1 MCNKN
6 IRSEE
11 FNYALNDLTEIQA
24 RGGLAQDTAFKDIYK
39 TDTVLINTIFRIGKQ
54 DGMCTDHIEEIIL
67 EETGIRD
74 RIRNNTII
82 DDLGALISNNVHDN
96 AVSFNNIIADFPHD
110 KEFASKL
117 LYQTYEKFM
126 SCTENERRQIMRSDA
141 EFLYTI
147 GEIIARRSGFRS
159 IEEAFD
165 VDTTR
170 LNIPKIP
177 RGKEMFW
184 NDIGD
189 PEHEID
195 KILKSKM
202 DSLVSDI
209 LTKFYEL
216 YPDLYSKLKD
226 HFKGA
231 IVLNTSP
238 EGNVEKLHRL
248 ANTKGAEREFK
259 LFAAPQLIDALV
271 MHFLTQKKY
280 YMNNHRRKSIRKNL
294 LKAVLSSIEYL

>member
-1 MCNKN
+1 
-6 IRSEE
+6 
-11 FNYALNDLTEIQA
+11 
-24 RGGLAQDTAFKDIYK
+24 
-39 TDTVLINTIFRIGKQ
+39 
-54 DGMCTDHIEEIIL
+54 
-67 EETGIRD
+67 
-74 RIRNNTII
+74 
-82 DDLGALISNNVHDN
+82 
-96 AVSFNNIIADFPHD
+96 
-110 KEFASKL
+110 
-117 LYQTYEKFM
+117 
-126 SCTENERRQIMRSDA
+126 
-141 EFLYTI
+141 
-147 GEIIARRSGFRS
+147 
-159 IEEAFD
+159 
-165 VDTTR
+165 
-170 LNIPKIP
+170 
-177 RGKEMFW
+177 MFW

-271 MHFLTQKKY
+271 MHLLTQKKY